1 MLRDS
6 LVKLQVPKALET
18 FSKYY
23 FQLDVQGKTNLALLR
38 DQQALLVMNHTA
50 FFALECYLIG
60 SHLLSAYPELDYRT
74 LVWKGFSEGPAGLW
88 FRQLG
93 CQTAS
98 IKAGQ
103 DLLTEGKSVL
113 IMPEGVDATDVRNRM
128 NQFHTGYLRML
139 QAKNVPIIPIGFHG
153 IDQSIPWMIAHNA
166 WLEKKLMK
174 PVNPNFDFL
183 LFPKLPI
190 FRPTK
195 VVFSVGKPIHLNEED
210 LNDEAALQTTNVRIQ
225 NTISDLMAKAE
236 THRQASIGQS
246 RLNQLY
252 HKTVEGNISRLRLP
266 ALRRSGNRI

>member
-6 LVKLQVPKALET
+6 LVKLHVPKALET
-18 FSKYY
+18 FSKVY
-23 FQLDVQGKTNLALLR
+23 FQMDVLGKTNLAMLR
-38 DQQALLVMNHTA
+38 DQQAMLVMNHTA

-88 FRQLG
+88 FRNLG

-103 DLLTEGKSVL
+103 DLLHEGKSIL
-113 IMPEGVDATDVRNRM
+113 IMPEGVGATDVRNRI
-128 NQFHTGYLRML
+128 NPFHTGYLRML

-153 IDQSIPWMIAHNA
+153 IDQSIPWLVAHNA

-183 LFPKLPI
+183 LFPKLPV

-195 VVFSVGKPIHLNEED
+195 VVFSVGQPIHLSKAHLKDEE
-210 LNDEAALQTTNVRIQ
+210 ALGATNARIQ
-225 NTISDLMAKAE
+225 QAISELMSQAE
-236 THRQASIGQS
+236 SHRQTAIGQS
-246 RLNQLY
+246 RLNKLY
-252 HKTVEGNISRLRLP
+252 HKTLEGNISKLRLP
-266 ALRRSGNRI
+266 RLRRGSNRI